1 MSFRRRIAYCLVHGL
16 GFTNRGARIA
26 IASGQLLVGGE
37 VVTENVL
44 YDQEAEVV
52 YQGRVLKAKRS
63 YRYVAYYKPRGIET
77 TYNAAIEANLLTV
90 LPPELHGLAYAGRL
104 DKESEGLLL
113 LTDDG
118 KLINSITDPG
128 SELDKEY
135 EVEVDKPIDEAFV
148 QRMQSGVEIM
158 GTLTRSCMLH
168 QTGFQQFRIILTEGK
183 NRQIRRMCYKL
194 GYEVLMLK
202 RVRIGAIELGA
213 LGPGEFKELE
223 RV

>member
-1 MSFRRRIAYCLVHGL
+1 MSFRKRIAYCLVHEL
-16 GFTNRGARIA
+16 GFTNRQAREA
-26 IASGQLLVGGE
+26 IASGQLQVGGQP
-37 VVTENVL
+37 VSDNVF

-52 YQGRVLKAKRS
+52 YQGRVLKAKRTW
-63 YRYVAYYKPRGIET
+63 RYVAYYKPRGIET
-77 TYNAAIEANLLTV
+77 TFNAGIEANLLGV
-90 LPPELHGLAYAGRL
+90 LPAALHGLAYAGRL

-118 KLINSITDPG
+118 KLINAITDPG
-128 SELDKEY
+128 SELEKEY
-135 EVEVDKPIDEAFV
+135 EVEVDKAIDEAFV

-158 GTLTRSCMLH
+158 GSLTKPCILR
-168 QTGFQQFRIILTEGK
+168 QIDAQRFQIILTEGK

-194 GYEVLMLK
+194 GYEVLRLK

-213 LGPGEFKELE
+213 LGPGECQELE